1 MSSAMSLGIGRF
13 FKGRRNLAVGAV
25 LVGTTVG
32 VFGWVRSVNR
42 QPNLPAFEVQR
53 AEFLDAL
60 QFRGELKALKSVTI
74 AAPPDVG
81 MLQILKLAADGS
93 QVKRGDVV
101 VEFDPS
107 KTKQEL
113 EQDRSVLK
121 SADAQIEQGRAQG
134 RLTEEEDTTAVMK
147 AKYDLESAKL
157 DASKGEIV
165 SEIEGAEAK
174 LKVRDAE
181 QALRESQEKLK
192 SDKAK
197 NEATINAY
205 RNASAK
211 AKFDAE
217 RAARELDAMVLK
229 APSDGTIRLISTW
242 HDGGESPFKA
252 GDRAWSGA
260 PIAELPDASSLHIS
274 AHVDET
280 ERGRLALGQAATL
293 QLDAI
298 ADRQFTGKIE
308 RIGTIATTDFSAG
321 WPFPRNFDLDFA
333 IDQKDPRLRAG
344 MTVQITVIV
353 QRIPNA
359 ISIPIQASFV
369 KSGRTVAY
377 VWAGSKFEER
387 AIQIERRSRDRCL
400 ISSGL
405 QPGDRVALKDPTGKE

>member
-1 MSSAMSLGIGRF
+1 MSPKIRTLLMEHRKLVIG
-13 FKGRRNLAVGAV
+13 AA
-25 LVGTTVG
+25 LVATSVG
-32 VFGWVRSVNR
+32 VFGWVRSTKKE
-42 QPNLPAFEVQR
+42 PSLPAFQVQR

-60 QFRGELKALKSVTI
+60 QFRGEVKALKSVTI
-74 AAPPDVG
+74 TAPPDAG
-81 MLQILKLAADGS
+81 MLQILKLATDGS

-113 EQDRSVLK
+113 DQNRSVLK
-121 SADAQIEQGRAQG
+121 SADAQIEQGRAEG
-134 RLTEEEDTTAVMK
+134 KLTEEEDTTAVMK
-147 AKYDLESAKL
+147 ARYELESAKL

-165 SEIEGAEAK
+165 SQIEGAEAR
-174 LKVRDAE
+174 LKVTDAE
-181 QALRESQEKLK
+181 QALREAEAKLK
-192 SDKAK
+192 SDRAK
-197 NEATINAY
+197 NQATIDSY

-217 RAARELDAMVLK
+217 RGERQLDSMVLK
-229 APSDGTIRLISTW
+229 APSDGTIRLITIW
-242 HDGGESPFKA
+242 HDGSEGPFKA

-260 PIAELPDASSLHIS
+260 PIAELPDSSSLRIA

-280 ERGRLALGQAATL
+280 ERGRLTGGQQATL

-298 ADRQFTGKIE
+298 PDRQFTGKIE

-321 WPFPRNFDLDFA
+321 WPFPRNFDLEFA

-353 QRIPNA
+353 DRIPNA
-359 ISIPIQASFV
+359 ISIPTQASFV

-377 VWAGSKFEER
+377 VWDGGKFEER

-405 QPGDRVALKDPTGKE
+405 HPGDRVALKDPTGKE